1 MLGERVQR
9 RAVRLMKEMRGPTDS
24 VGEHRCKSVLMEE
37 YTEPILLLKK
47 RRTVFIVT
55 QGSLDQ
61 TRSTEQLS
69 SCTHLGPLQQLDS
82 CAVMAELGGVDLGRK
97 FVSESELEERRKR
110 RQEEWEKVRKEDDP
124 EEAPEEEYDP
134 RSLYERLQ
142 EQKDKKQEEYEEQF
156 KFKNMVRGLDEDE
169 TSFLDEVSRQ
179 QSLIEKQRRDEELQE
194 LQDAR
199 TKLSTHSESRKEPE
213 KKAGPKAA
221 EHKSHLSQAHLLAG
235 AVKRRSSSQSS
246 DSSKKQKQE
255 EATANRTEQEASGGE
270 SGRGVCAAVTRPGVV
285 HLPSAAVCV
294 GILPGLGAYSGSSD
308 SDSSSDSE
316 V

>member
-1 MLGERVQR
+1 
-9 RAVRLMKEMRGPTDS
+9 
-24 VGEHRCKSVLMEE
+24 
-37 YTEPILLLKK
+37 
-47 RRTVFIVT
+47 
-55 QGSLDQ
+55 
-61 TRSTEQLS
+61 
-69 SCTHLGPLQQLDS
+69 
-82 CAVMAELGGVDLGRK
+82 MAETTGIDLNRK
-97 FVSESELEERRKR
+97 FVSEAELDERRKK
-110 RQEEWEKVRKEDDP
+110 RQEEWEKVRKPDDP

-179 QSLIEKQRRDEELQE
+179 QSLVEKQRRDEEKQE
-194 LQDAR
+194 LLEYRSALVKQA
-199 TKLSTHSESRKEPE
+199 SSESRREPE
-213 KKAGPKAA
+213 KKVTPKHSGS
-221 EHKSHLSQAHLLAG
+221 EQRTSHLSQAHLLVG

-246 DSSKKQKQE
+246 DSSKKQKVE
-255 EATANRTEQEASGGE
+255 NTTTAAGNGDRDTEQEGGE
-270 SGRGVCAAVTRPGVV
+270 GGGGGGAEDQQTVPCLSANTPSAPMRSGQGVL

-294 GILPGLGAYSGSSD
+294 GVLPGLWVYSGSSD